1 LAVFFILLLSF
12 SFLPSDAQSWKNDE
26 ILLSEDISDGLIEDI
41 NKDGKQDILLIA
53 GNFINIFFQNV
64 RGFSSKP
71 DERVYYDLLGEYI
84 DVGEVDPLSPGL
96 ELLGL
101 SDKGV
106 KCFQNDGSHYVERP
120 GYLISAKVDMPE
132 YRLGPLVSDFA
143 FDINSDG
150 QDEISFLRD
159 NKIHV
164 YSSHNLGQLIA
175 FPVDITDQL
184 LVCSMNSRTQREMR
198 SPAKGLNK
206 PSFLYQPSIRKEN
219 FIFLQDFN
227 SDGRFDLASKGLHLQ
242 ESEFRF
248 RSVDPSSIDNQ
259 IPIDKGSFKFYL
271 DIDRDGSLDLI
282 FIEVKD
288 IFTQNINV
296 FPFAKVFIH
305 MKKNGR
311 FVQTPDF
318 FQKTILV
325 SDQPPFVD
333 VDGDGDLD
341 FISAWSEITPGS
353 KEDILQVLLEST
365 WSFTF
370 RCYLFNKDKGY
381 SITPDIYLQTKIK
394 QDISQLSTEI
404 PFDISGDIDGNGTH
418 DLIIKKDPESI
429 YIYFFD
435 LKAKKYIARVK
446 RLDTPAELKG
456 YQIVDL
462 DRNGKSDLLFFTDNG
477 VHIYFSIEE

>member
-1 LAVFFILLLSF
+1 MGF
-12 SFLPSDAQSWKNDE
+12 SFLPSDAQIWKKNE

-41 NKDGKQDILLIA
+41 NKDGKKDLLLIA
-53 GNFINIFFQNV
+53 GNFVNIFFQNE
-64 RGFSSKP
+64 RGFSGIP

-101 SDKGV
+101 SEKGV
-106 KCFQNDGSHYVERP
+106 KCFHNDGSHYVERP
-120 GYLISAKVDMPE
+120 GYLVSAKVDMPE
-132 YRLGPLVSDFA
+132 YMLGPLVSDFA

-150 QDEISFLRD
+150 QDEIFLLKD
-159 NKIHV
+159 NKIHICA
-164 YSSHNLGQLIA
+164 SNNLGQLIA
-175 FPVDITDQL
+175 FPIDIADKL
-184 LVCSMNSRTQREMR
+184 LICSLQSKAQIETRPPT
-198 SPAKGLNK
+198 KGVNN
-206 PSFLYQPSIRKEN
+206 PSFLYQPSIREEN

-227 SDGRFDLASKGLHLQ
+227 SDGRLDLASKGLHLQ
-242 ESEFRF
+242 ESKSLF
-248 RSVDPSSIDNQ
+248 RSVDPSSIDSK

-282 FIEVKD
+282 LIEVKD

-296 FPFAKVFIH
+296 FPFAKVFIY

-341 FISAWSEITPGS
+341 FISVWSEITPGS

-365 WSFTF
+365 WNFAF

-381 SITPDIYLQTKIK
+381 SIRPDIYLQTKIK
-394 QDISQLSTEI
+394 QDISQLSMEI

-418 DLIIKKDPESI
+418 DLIIRKDSESV
-429 YIYFFD
+429 YIYFLD
-435 LKAKKYIARVK
+435 LKAKKYIAMVK
-446 RLDTPAELKG
+446 RLDTPVDLKG

-462 DRNGKSDLLFFTDNG
+462 DRNGKSDLLFLTHNG
-477 VHIYFSIEE
+477 VHIYFSI